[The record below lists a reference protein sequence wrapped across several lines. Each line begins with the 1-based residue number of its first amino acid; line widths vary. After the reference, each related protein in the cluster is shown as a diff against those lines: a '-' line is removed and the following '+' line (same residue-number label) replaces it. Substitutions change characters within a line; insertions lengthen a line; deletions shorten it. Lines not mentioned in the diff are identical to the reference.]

1 MKTINIIA
9 AALLMAMSANAQNFT
24 VTGKIRGLVNGAE
37 VGIVSIVDGNQVDV
51 AKTKVVNGAFKL
63 IGHVSHP
70 TLVTLKINDKAKYK
84 PGEYAEDRGTQLM
97 LENVPTTISAVCL
110 DSIPKNYEYQSTPL
124 FMEKNVKVKGGKA
137 EEQYLEWRNVMHDAE
152 LQGWKADL
160 ALRKY
165 SFEKREKDKDVS
177 EEGRLKQDFVTKD
190 SVRKAL
196 NDKFINEHPSY
207 AISLKLQQDKL
218 EDIFHYTN
226 ADYDAMLAKFKDNY
240 DQAGY
245 AEFAKTVEYMRKYVK
260 GSPYTDFAI
269 TATDGTAKK
278 FSDCIVAGKYNFI
291 DFWASWCG
299 PCRMAIP
306 EVKKMH
312 EEVGDKLNIVSVSVD
327 AKSDDWKR
335 AMDEEKMP
343 WSQYLVPKESMK
355 ILHEA
360 YMINAIPDLL
370 IIDPEGKVVLATH
383 EPDEAHAFIKGLK

>member
-1 MKTINIIA
+1 
-9 AALLMAMSANAQNFT
+9 
-24 VTGKIRGLVNGAE
+24 
-37 VGIVSIVDGNQVDV
+37 
-51 AKTKVVNGAFKL
+51 
-63 IGHVSHP
+63 
-70 TLVTLKINDKAKYK
+70 
-84 PGEYAEDRGTQLM
+84 
-97 LENVPTTISAVCL
+97 
-110 DSIPKNYEYQSTPL
+110 
-124 FMEKNVKVKGGKA
+124 
-137 EEQYLEWRNVMHDAE
+137 
-152 LQGWKADL
+152 
-160 ALRKY
+160 
-165 SFEKREKDKDVS
+165 
-177 EEGRLKQDFVTKD
+177 
-190 SVRKAL
+190 
-196 NDKFINEHPSY
+196 
-207 AISLKLQQDKL
+207 
-218 EDIFHYTN
+218 
-226 ADYDAMLAKFKDNY
+226 
-240 DQAGY
+240 
-245 AEFAKTVEYMRKYVK
+245 VEYMRKYVK

>member
-1 MKTINIIA
+1 MKTINIITT
-9 AALLMAMSANAQNFT
+9 ALLMAMSANAQNFT

-37 VGIVSIVDGNQVDV
+37 VSLVSIVDGNQVDV

-70 TLVTLKINDKAKYK
+70 TLVTLKINDKARYK
-84 PGEYAEDRGTQLM
+84 PDEYAEDRGTQLM

-110 DSIPKNYEYQSTPL
+110 DSIPKNYEFQSTPL
-124 FMEKNVKVKGGKA
+124 FKEKNVKVKGGKA
-137 EEQYLEWRNVMHDAE
+137 EEQYLEWRNVMHDTE

-160 ALRKY
+160 AFRKY
-165 SFEKREKDKDVS
+165 SFDRREKDKDAA
-177 EEGRLKQDFVTKD
+177 EEGRLKQAFATKD

-196 NDKFINEHPSY
+196 NDKFIDEHPTY
-207 AISLKLQQDKL
+207 VISLKLQQDKL

-226 ADYDAMLAKFKDNY
+226 ADYDTMLAKFKDNY
-240 DQAGY
+240 DKTGY

-260 GSPYTDFAI
+260 GSPYTDFAV
-269 TATDGTAKK
+269 TAPDSTAKK

-312 EEVGDKLNIVSVSVD
+312 EELGDQLNIVSVSVD

-335 AMDEEKMP
+335 AMDEEKMS

-360 YMINAIPDLL
+360 YMLNAIPDLL